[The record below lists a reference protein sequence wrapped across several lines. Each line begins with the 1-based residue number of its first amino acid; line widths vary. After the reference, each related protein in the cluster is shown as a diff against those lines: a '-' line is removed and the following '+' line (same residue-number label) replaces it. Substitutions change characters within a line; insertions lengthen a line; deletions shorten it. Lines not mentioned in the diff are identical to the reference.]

1 MSIKLMTLVWDM
13 ELPTTQKIVLLALAD
28 NANDEGICWP
38 SITTLEKKTSL
49 HRATVI
55 RTISELEERSHLSRS
70 SESGKTNTY
79 QLNPSHSATSSTE
92 RLVAQDDYTRRTQRL
107 VPVAQRDYT
116 RRTARPRTIIEPSIE
131 PSLNTQNVR
140 EVVDI
145 VALKLAYPRGTYAG
159 VAWMDAERACN
170 QLLEEGE
177 TPETILESVNQYADQ
192 QVAMG
197 RIGTQFITSP
207 AKFFRSGLWRGPF
220 PFPEKPQTVK
230 PKSTWLEQ
238 EDDDAQ
244 S

>member
-177 TPETILESVNQYADQ
+177 TPETILGSVNQYADQ

-220 PFPEKPQTVK
+220 PLPEKPQTVK
-230 PKSTWLEQ
+230 P
-238 EDDDAQ
+238 
-244 S
+244 

>member
-55 RTISELEERSHLSRS
+55 RTISELEDRSHLSRS

-79 QLNPSHSATSSTE
+79 RLNPSQSATSSTE

-220 PFPEKPQTVK
+220 PLPEKPQTVK

>member
-1 MSIKLMTLVWDM
+1 MTLVWDM
-13 ELPTTQKIVLLALAD
+13 DLPTTQKIVLLALAD

-49 HRATVI
+49 HRATII
-55 RTISELEERSHLSRS
+55 RTISELEDKNHLSRS
-70 SESGKTNTY
+70 TESGKTNTY
-79 QLNPSHSATSSTE
+79 RLNPSHSATSSTA
-92 RLVAQDDYTRRTQRL
+92 RLVAQDDHTRRTERL
-107 VPVAQRDYT
+107 VPVAQSDYT

-131 PSLNTQNVR
+131 PSLNTQNAR
-140 EVVDI
+140 EVIDI
-145 VALKLAYPRGTYAG
+145 FAIKKAYPKGTYAG

-177 TPETILESVNQYADQ
+177 TSETILSAVTAYAEQ
-192 QVAMG
+192 QSAMG

-220 PFPEKPQTVK
+220 PLPERPQPVK
-230 PKSTWLEQ
+230 PKSTWADQ

>member
-1 MSIKLMTLVWDM
+1 MSIRLMTMVWDM
-13 ELPTTQKIVLLALAD
+13 ELPTTHKIVLLALAD

-49 HRATVI
+49 HRATII
-55 RTISELEERSHLSRS
+55 RIISNLEEKSHLSRS

-79 QLNPSHSATSSTE
+79 RLNPSHSATSSTE
-92 RLVAQDDYTRRTQRL
+92 RLVAQDDHTRRTERP
-107 VPVAQRDYT
+107 VPVAQSDYT

-131 PSLNTQNVR
+131 PSLNTQTRVR

-145 VALKLAYPRGTYAG
+145 IELKSKYPKGTYAG

-177 TPETILESVNQYADQ
+177 TPETILAAVTQYAAQ
-192 QVAMG
+192 QSAMG

-220 PFPEKPQTVK
+220 PLPEKPQPVK

-238 EDDDAQ
+238 EDDDA
-244 S
+244 